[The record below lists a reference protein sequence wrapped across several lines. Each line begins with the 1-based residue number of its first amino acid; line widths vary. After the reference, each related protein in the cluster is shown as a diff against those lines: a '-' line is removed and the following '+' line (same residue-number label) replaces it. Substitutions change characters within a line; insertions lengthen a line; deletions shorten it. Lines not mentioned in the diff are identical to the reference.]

1 MASIVGGPSKA
12 ELVCNLGFFDL
23 EGRTPIQFILGD
35 GGKLEGFISALK
47 QLQNEEGKVAS
58 KYMFQGIFEEGCY
71 YTGCYDYTNR
81 SGWVEKGEVPF

>member
-12 ELVCNLGFFDL
+12 ELVLNLGFFDL
-23 EGRTPIQFILGD
+23 EGRIPIQFILSD
-35 GGKLEGFISALK
+35 GRKLGGFISALK
-47 QLQNEEGKVAS
+47 QLQNAEGKVVP

-71 YTGCYDYTNR
+71 YTGCYDYTTR